1 MKSIYMELLPNLFYI
16 LTTLLVFQFFL
27 VKKQMLNYDEK
38 PFKILIFLFAFIS
51 IFLCITFPVKIT
63 DNYFYDLR
71 EIPFIIGG
79 LYGGPVVAISLL
91 FLTIGY
97 RLLFGGLGIGITI
110 ITLSFLGVFSA
121 ILSKRFMEMRIRN
134 KLFTACSLVVLYS
147 VILLISCQYIYELPN
162 TWTFVFIPIL
172 LAELIAMG
180 VIVYLVEAICNTNY
194 LRNRIAYSEKL
205 EIVSHL
211 AASISHEVRNPLTT
225 TNGFLQLLKEQET
238 DLKKTQYINLALDEL
253 SRAEGIVRDYL
264 TYAKPA
270 PEKLE
275 LLDLEEQIDKTV
287 AIIQPLANMN
297 SVEIEL
303 ALFQAAVKGEEAQL
317 QQCLLN
323 IAKNAIESMPSGGK
337 LSIKMKR
344 HNTHALLTIS
354 DKGCGM
360 TKEQIARLGEPY
372 FTTKDQKGTGLGM
385 MVVFRVVEAM
395 KGKIKVDSEVGK
407 GTIFTIEFPL
417 V

>member
-1 MKSIYMELLPNLFYI
+1 MKYLYMELLPNLFYI

-27 VKKQMLNYDEK
+27 IKKQILNYEGK

-63 DNYFYDLR
+63 ENYFYDLR
-71 EIPFIIGG
+71 EIPFIVGG
-79 LYGGPVVAISLL
+79 LYGGPLAALGL
-91 FLTIGY
+91 FLLTVGY
-97 RLLFGGLGIGITI
+97 RFLFGGLGIGITI
-110 ITLSFLGVFSA
+110 ITLSFLSVFSA
-121 ILSKRFMEMRIRN
+121 ILSKQFIKMRIRN
-134 KLFTACSLVVLYS
+134 KLFTACSLVLLYS
-147 VILLISCQYIYELPN
+147 FVLLLSCQYVYELPDA
-162 TWTFVFIPIL
+162 WISVFIPIV

-180 VIVYLVEAICNTNY
+180 IIIYLVEAICNTNY

-225 TNGFLQLLKEQET
+225 TNGFLQLLREQET

-275 LLDLEEQIDKTV
+275 LLDLQKQIGKTV

-303 ALFQAAVKGEEAQL
+303 NLFQALVKGEEAQL

-323 IAKNAIESMPSGGK
+323 IVKNAIESMPSGGK
-337 LSIKMKR
+337 LSIRMKKQ
-344 HNTHALLTIS
+344 NTHALLTIS

-407 GTIFTIEFPL
+407 GTIFTIEFPF